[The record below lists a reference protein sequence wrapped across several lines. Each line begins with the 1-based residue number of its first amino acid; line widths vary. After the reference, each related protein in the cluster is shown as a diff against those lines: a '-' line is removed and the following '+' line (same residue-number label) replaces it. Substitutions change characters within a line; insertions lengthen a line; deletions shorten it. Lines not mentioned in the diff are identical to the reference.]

1 MTEAAI
7 RHRPG
12 TPCWVSLMVHG
23 LGPTRDFYGALFGW
37 KFVSVPGPEPL
48 SAYVR
53 GVVDGREVAGIGQLP
68 PERRLPLAWTTYL
81 ATDDAD
87 LTAEAIR
94 GCGGTVGVGPLDTGV
109 DGRVAIAS
117 DPAGAVFGIRQ
128 AQERAGTRGRSGNR
142 TGTGAVGAGAVG
154 GPEPVAHGTPVWN
167 ELVTHEA
174 AWVGTFYRS
183 VFGYELETAGRDG
196 ADVLTLRLDGR
207 PVAALHGVGEGLGRV
222 RGSHWMTYF
231 EVDDTDAAAL
241 RVAELGGHVIDAPRQ
256 TAAGRVAT
264 VTDPGGA
271 VFSLV
276 RSSAR

>member
-1 MTEAAI
+1 MTEAAK
-7 RHRPG
+7 RYRPG

-23 LGPTRDFYGALFGW
+23 LDTTQDFYGALFGW
-37 KFVSVPGPEPL
+37 KFVWVPGPEPL

-53 GVVDGREVAGIGQLP
+53 GVLDGQDVAGIGQLP

-87 LTAEAIR
+87 MTAEAIR
-94 GCGGTVGVGPLDTGV
+94 CSGGTVGVGPLDTGV

-128 AQERAGTRGRSGNR
+128 AKAR
-142 TGTGAVGAGAVG
+142 TGGGTGSADVGAAAGVGVGAGSR
-154 GPEPVAHGTPVWN
+154 AHGTPVWN
-167 ELVTHEA
+167 ELVTHDT

-183 VFGYELETAGRDG
+183 VFGYAVETTGRDG

-207 PVAALHGVGEGLGRV
+207 PVATLHGVGEGLGRV

-231 EVDDTDAAAL
+231 EVADTDAAAL
-241 RVAELGGHVIDAPRQ
+241 RVVELGGHVIDRPRE

-271 VFSLV
+271 VFSVV
-276 RSSAR
+276 RSAGR

>member
-7 RHRPG
+7 RRRPG

-23 LGPTRDFYGALFGW
+23 LGATRDFYGALFGW
-37 KFVSVPGPEPL
+37 KFVRVPGPGPL
-48 SAYVR
+48 GAYVR
-53 GVVDGREVAGIGQLP
+53 GVLDGQEVAGIGQLA
-68 PERRLPLAWTTYL
+68 PERRLPLAWTPYL

-87 LTAEAIR
+87 TTAEAIR
-94 GCGGTVGVGPLDTGV
+94 CRGGTVAVGPLDAGV

-128 AQERAGTRGRSGNR
+128 APARTDTAAEAGAGTGAG
-142 TGTGAVGAGAVG
+142 TGTGTG
-154 GPEPVAHGTPVWN
+154 AHGTPVWN

-183 VFGYELETAGRDG
+183 VFGYDVETTGPHD
-196 ADVLTLRLDGR
+196 ADTLTLRLDGR
-207 PVAALHGVGEGLGRV
+207 AVATLHGVGEGLGRV

-241 RVAELGGHVIDAPRQ
+241 RVAELGGHVIDQPWV

-264 VTDPGGA
+264 LADPEGA
-271 VFSLV
+271 VFSVV
-276 RSSAR
+276 RSAAR

>member
-12 TPCWVSLMVHG
+12 TPCWVSLMVHD
-23 LGPTRDFYGALFGW
+23 LGAAQDFYGGLFGW
-37 KFVSVPGPEPL
+37 KFVRVPGPEPL

-53 GVVDGREVAGIGQLP
+53 GVLDGQEVAGIGQLP

-87 LTAEAIR
+87 MTAEAVR
-94 GCGGTVGVGPLDTGV
+94 CCGGTVGVGPLDTGV

-128 AQERAGTRGRSGNR
+128 AQARAGAGSGFLES
-142 TGTGAVGAGAVG
+142 GAEAGPG
-154 GPEPVAHGTPVWN
+154 AHGMPVRN

-174 AWVGTFYRS
+174 AWAGTFYRS
-183 VFGYELETAGRDG
+183 VFGYDVETTGRDG
-196 ADVLTLRLDGR
+196 ADVLTLRLDGH
-207 PVAALHGVGEGLGRV
+207 PVATLRGVGEGLERV

-231 EVDDTDAAAL
+231 EVDDTDASAL
-241 RVAELGGHVIDAPRQ
+241 RVTELGGHVIDRPRE

-264 VTDPGGA
+264 VTDPEGA
-271 VFSLV
+271 VFSVV
-276 RSSAR
+276 RSAAR